1 MKCGEIASRPVITV
15 TPDTPLEKAV
25 ELMAD
30 HDVGILVLVD
40 KENPKRV
47 VGVLSERDIVRSL
60 AGKAPLTV
68 LVEKLAT
75 THSIIYV
82 YADDPIEVA
91 AEKMMKYGIRHVV
104 VVDKEG
110 GLHGVISIR
119 DVLKRIGG
127 LRK

>member
-1 MKCGEIASRPVITV
+1 VKCGEIASRPVITV

>member
-68 LVEKLAT
+68 PVEKLAT